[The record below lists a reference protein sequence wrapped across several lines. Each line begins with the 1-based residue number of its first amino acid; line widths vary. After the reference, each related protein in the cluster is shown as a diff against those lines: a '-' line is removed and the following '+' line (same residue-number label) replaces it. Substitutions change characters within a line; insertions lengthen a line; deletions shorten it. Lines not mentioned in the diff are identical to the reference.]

1 MFNVECI
8 IKPSILKTI
17 LPVHAISKALVFIKS
32 EKNYL
37 LYNHN
42 NLEL

>member
-8 IKPSILKTI
+8 VKSSILKKT
-17 LPVHAISKALVFIKS
+17 LPISAINKALLFVKLEDMS
-32 EKNYL
+32 L

-42 NLEL
+42 NP

>member
-8 IKPSILKTI
+8 VKLSILKTT
-17 LPVHAISKALVFIKS
+17 LPIDAISKALVFVKL
-32 EKNYL
+32 ENMYL

-42 NLEL
+42 NL

>member
-8 IKPSILKTI
+8 VKPSILI
-17 LPVHAISKALVFIKS
+17 VVLLVNAMRTTLVLVKL
-32 EKNYL
+32 EDMYL

-42 NLEL
+42 NP